1 MKIPLLFLILLPL
14 FSSCKP
20 EKEVPEPK
28 PEPKPENIVYENITA
43 TDALNRTLP
52 SWEEVGDLRTKKY
65 VGLFY
70 WTWHTQQSNNGNRVA
85 YDVTKILNE
94 HPDAINDFNHPA
106 WPKDANSYFWG
117 EPLYGYYIN
126 TDRWVLRKHAELLA
140 LAGVDVVI
148 FDCTNG
154 SFK

>member
-52 SWEEVGDLRTKKY
+52 SWEEVGDL
-65 VGLFY
+65 
-70 WTWHTQQSNNGNRVA
+70 
-85 YDVTKILNE
+85 I
-94 HPDAINDFNHPA
+94 
-106 WPKDANSYFWG
+106 
-117 EPLYGYYIN
+117 
-126 TDRWVLRKHAELLA
+126 VLIRGDLTE
-140 LAGVDVVI
+140 V
-148 FDCTNG
+148 
-154 SFK
+154 